1 MHKFFQTFKDIE
13 LNPLPVD
20 SVCLEWCLSFAP
32 LQKTGQIVVSQKK
45 DIKGPWS
52 LFLLTL
58 GEEGL
63 TEQRIKSPCKHAVHL
78 LNMPIEGQE
87 HLALCCVK
95 CRSFKIINLGKPIGG
110 EISDHSDEIQY
121 EVSSAFDKV
130 LVHRICQGEL
140 NRLYVLTNGDKIIEL
155 NTSTVPF
162 KEVERSSIRTGIK
175 SNLYRD
181 LSYVP
186 DPHKII
192 IVSDGITVH
201 GISCDSKNIVWTL
214 EDRVDGRKID
224 PHDLLYLP
232 DRQIVLVADGE
243 NRRVLV
249 LDPISGS
256 HRQTV
261 ELPGDL
267 GEIKRL
273 CIQGNQVVLLDVC
286 DHGAKISFFS
296 LREKQVTSSEA
307 RCQRNTNWRQTFP

>member
-1 MHKFFQTFKDIE
+1 MFNDIE
-13 LNPLPVD
+13 FNPLPVD
-20 SVCLEWCLSFAP
+20 SVCLEWCLSFVP
-32 LQKTGQIVVSQKK
+32 LKKTGQMVVSQKK
-45 DIKGPWS
+45 NNKGPWS

-63 TEQRIKSPCKHAVHL
+63 IEKRIKSPCKHAVHL
-78 LNMPIEGQE
+78 LNIPVKGQE
-87 HLALCCVK
+87 HIALCCVK
-95 CRSFKIINLGKPIGG
+95 CGAFKIMNISKSIG
-110 EISDHSDEIQY
+110 EDSSDHSDEIKY
-121 EVSSAFDKV
+121 EISSAFDKV

-140 NRLYVLTNGDKIIEL
+140 NRLYVLSKSDKIIEL

-162 KEVERSSIRTGIK
+162 KEVDRSSIRTKIK

-181 LSYVP
+181 LCYVP

-201 GISCDSKNIVWTL
+201 GISCDSKKIIWTL

-224 PHDLLYLP
+224 LHDLLYLP
-232 DRQIVLVADGE
+232 DRQIALVADGE

-256 HRQTV
+256 HRQTI
-261 ELPGDL
+261 ELPGDW

-273 CIQGNQVVLLDVC
+273 CIQGNQVVLLDVS

-296 LREKQVTSSEA
+296 LRQKQVRDSEA
-307 RCQRNTNWRQTFP
+307 CCQSYKHVTV